1 MKKLLLATV
10 GVVAMATTASAADLP
25 ARMPVK
31 APAYVAPLYNWTG
44 FYIGGHVG
52 WARVDLGQTLLTA
65 VGPFAAG
72 TSLGG
77 SDDGFT
83 YGGQIGFNY
92 QVGAWVFGIEG
103 ELSGVDIGAS
113 GTATGVV
120 LGVPVTI
127 NGSTGVDW
135 IASVTGRV
143 GYAFG
148 PMGNVL
154 VYGKGG
160 IAWMDWSACA
170 SGVIGGVAFAAGC
183 GGGTETGWTL
193 GAGLEWG
200 FAPNW
205 SAKIE
210 YQYYDFGDQRVGFVG
225 GPLAG
230 TAINTDLSTQSVKI
244 GVNYRFGGWFR

>member
-31 APAYVAPLYNWTG
+31 APPYVAPLYNWTG
-44 FYIGGHVG
+44 FYIGGHLG
-52 WARVDLGQTLLTA
+52 WARVDLDQTLLTTA
-65 VGPFAAG
+65 APFAAG
-72 TSLGG
+72 TTLGR
-77 SDDGFT
+77 SDDGFL
-83 YGGQIGFNY
+83 YGGQLGFNW
-92 QVGAWVFGIEG
+92 QAGAWVFGIEG
-103 ELSGVDIGAS
+103 ELSGVDIGSS

-120 LGVPVTI
+120 AGVPVTV
-127 NGSTGVDW
+127 NGSAGIDW

-148 PMGNVL
+148 PLGNIL
-154 VYGKGG
+154 VYAKGG

-170 SGVIGGVAFAAGC
+170 SGTAGGVFFTGGC

-210 YQYYDFGDQRVGFVG
+210 YQYYDFDDQRVGFVG
-225 GPLAG
+225 GPLVGA
-230 TAINTDLSTQSVKI
+230 AVSTDLTTQVVKV